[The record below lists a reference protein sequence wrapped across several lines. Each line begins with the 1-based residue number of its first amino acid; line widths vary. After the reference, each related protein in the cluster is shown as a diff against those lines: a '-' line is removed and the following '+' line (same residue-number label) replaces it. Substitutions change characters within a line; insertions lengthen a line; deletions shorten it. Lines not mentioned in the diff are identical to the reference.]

1 MSQTSPALLT
11 ASSGSMLVL
20 LYSDTN
26 YVMEGLRAS
35 YFSSACPNNCSA
47 HGTCSS
53 QGGRWG
59 CDCSPGWSGPDCSL
73 PLCPGHCGASAGWG
87 DCLLTGGSYKCHC
100 NKGFVGD
107 DCSLNIKVGPVIRTE
122 LNTSLHL
129 RTTWV
134 TPGPWCP
141 GRDLPGSHR
150 GLCTLLLTTRPRIF
164 FTFTEAL
171 TSTWC

>member
-1 MSQTSPALLT
+1 
-11 ASSGSMLVL
+11 MLVL

-47 HGTCSS
+47 HGPCSS
-53 QGGRWG
+53 QGGQWG

-107 DCSLNIKVGPVIRTE
+107 DCSLNIKVGPV
-122 LNTSLHL
+122 
-129 RTTWV
+129 
-134 TPGPWCP
+134 
-141 GRDLPGSHR
+141 SHQN
-150 GLCTLLLTTRPRIF
+150 
-164 FTFTEAL
+164 
-171 TSTWC
+171 